1 MKKNMFGLVVSIAGF
16 CFGFTVFKIS
26 ASVLRTERDP
36 AAINNGKVFEISNLS
51 ADEIRNQIQKKL
63 VVDPTDH
70 GLKRVAFNGF
80 SSAIC
85 KTYSTIEVEFVAEG
99 VSVAGEPT
107 VLKISQPCEASEKD
121 PSEIAA
127 FVVPVDQ
134 LLKAKPSNSV
144 YQFDG
149 HKPVIT
155 MQNSADEWPH
165 TWVLRQV
172 EFKNASGRDT
182 KQAQFGRSPAS
193 TDTAA
198 KPIVLEF

>member
-1 MKKNMFGLVVSIAGF
+1 MKKNMFGLVVSVAGF
-16 CFGFTVFKIS
+16 CFGFAVFKIS
-26 ASVLRTERDP
+26 ASVIKTERDP
-36 AAINNGKVFEISNLS
+36 AAINGKVYEISNLS
-51 ADEIRNQIQKKL
+51 ADEIRNQIQKKF

-70 GLKRVAFNGF
+70 GLKRLALNGF

-85 KTYSTIEVEFVAEG
+85 KTYSNIEVEFVAEG

-107 VLKISQPCEASEKD
+107 VMKVSQPCEASLKD

-127 FVVPVDQ
+127 IVLPIDQ
-134 LLKAKPSNSV
+134 LLKAKPGNSV

-149 HKPVIT
+149 HKPVISV
-155 MQNSADEWPH
+155 QNSADEWPH
-165 TWVLRQV
+165 TWVLRKV
-172 EFKNASGRDT
+172 EFKNASGSDT

-193 TDTAA
+193 AEDSV